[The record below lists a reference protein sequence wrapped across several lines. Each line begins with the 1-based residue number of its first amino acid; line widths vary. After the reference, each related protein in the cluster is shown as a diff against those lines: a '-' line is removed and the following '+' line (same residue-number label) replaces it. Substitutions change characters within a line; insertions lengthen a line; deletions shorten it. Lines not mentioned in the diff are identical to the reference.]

1 MPGAAAPAR
10 PGSRPGL
17 EAGASRVRGSRDPQ
31 AGARAGGSAADLAER
46 GAYWRAK
53 GLSDPQIRH
62 ELQRE
67 GFRLDAIGKWLRGED
82 EPAAQAEPS
91 SSSTASTASKPAPS
105 STSSRPA
112 PATRRI
118 TRRGGSTGGLL
129 LAVFVYPMALA
140 YLREGPDGLGRWFR
154 AKFLNQTAG
163 DPGIFSQTSFG
174 PRGPGGTSAAVATG
188 GAAPGGA
195 QAAAYVPAGAA
206 GAYVAPAAG
215 GRARVRAGTYNVHQ
229 STSAAQ
235 TQADLARLARST
247 DVLSL
252 QEIQGSGHAHLGDW
266 LRTHGWGF
274 YKSPGETAVAWNA
287 SRYDLLEQ
295 GHYALNPVHFGKAG
309 LMHRQA
315 AYVLLRDKS
324 TGARF
329 WQVSVHTAPAGDA
342 QHQTGTPA
350 QRRAIQAEQGRSMQA
365 LYSKLAATGIP
376 VFFAGDMA
384 KATSSIAGSIPDSG
398 RTRIDQLVSQLRAQG
413 RQVVRGLASDHN
425 AVVATYTIGSGA
437 ATTTT
442 RRHGS
447 RAASAGAAGGG
458 SDRARGAVAFAR
470 AHIGD
475 PYQWG
480 GNGPHRWDC
489 SGLIR
494 AAYASQG
501 IHLPRT
507 STAMLGSG
515 RRVSRAGLRVGDLVW
530 PHLGHVQLVSG
541 AGRVI
546 EAPHTGAN
554 VREVA
559 LGHVWAAR
567 RVS

>member
-10 PGSRPGL
+10 PGARPGL
-17 EAGASRVRGSRDPQ
+17 EAGAERVRTHRDPEP
-31 AGARAGGSAADLAER
+31 GARAGGSSADLAAR

-53 GLSDPQIRH
+53 GLTDAQVRH

-67 GFRLDAIGKWLRGED
+67 GFKLPAIAKWLRGEE
-82 EPAAQAEPS
+82 EPPAEPKPDAA
-91 SSSTASTASKPAPS
+91 SSSTPAPS
-105 STSSRPA
+105 STSSSTPASKPLGQTA
-112 PATRRI
+112 PARWIARK
-118 TRRGGSTGGLL
+118 GGTPGGLM
-129 LAVFVYPMALA
+129 LALFVYPMTLA

-154 AKFLNQTAG
+154 AKFLNQTST

-174 PRGPGGTSAAVATG
+174 PRGPAGASPAVATPATG
-188 GAAPGGA
+188 GGGT
-195 QAAAYVPAGAA
+195 QAAAYVPG
-206 GAYVAPAAG
+206 GSSSTPGTG
-215 GRARVRAGTYNVHQ
+215 GRARVRTGTYNVHQ
-229 STSAAQ
+229 STSARQ
-235 TQADLARLARST
+235 TEADLVKLGRQAD
-247 DVLSL
+247 VISL
-252 QEIQGSGHAHLGDW
+252 QEIQGGGHSTLGAW
-266 LRTHGWGF
+266 LRSRGWGF

-295 GHYALNPVHFGKAG
+295 GHAAINPVHFGKSG

-315 AYVLLRDKS
+315 AYVLLRDKA
-324 TGARF
+324 TGQRF

-350 QRRAIQAEQGRSMQA
+350 QRRAIQAEQGRNMQA
-365 LYSKLAATGIP
+365 LYDRLARTGIP

-384 KATSSIAGSIPDSG
+384 KATSSISGSIPDSG
-398 RTRIDQLVSQLRAQG
+398 HTRIDQLVSQLRTQS
-413 RQVVRGLASDHN
+413 RHVVKGLFSDHN
-425 AVVATYTIGSGA
+425 AVLATYSIGSGPA
-437 ATTTT
+437 P
-442 RRHGS
+442 RRP
-447 RAASAGAAGGG
+447 AAGGG
-458 SDRARGAVAFAR
+458 GSSSAGGASAAARGAVAFAR

-489 SGLIR
+489 SGLIK
-494 AAYASQG
+494 AAYAREG
-501 IHLPRT
+501 VHLPRT

-515 RRVSRAGLRVGDLVW
+515 HRVSRSQLRVGDLVW
-530 PHLGHVQLVSG
+530 PHLGHVQLCSG
-541 AGRVI
+541 PGRVI

-567 RVS
+567 RVA